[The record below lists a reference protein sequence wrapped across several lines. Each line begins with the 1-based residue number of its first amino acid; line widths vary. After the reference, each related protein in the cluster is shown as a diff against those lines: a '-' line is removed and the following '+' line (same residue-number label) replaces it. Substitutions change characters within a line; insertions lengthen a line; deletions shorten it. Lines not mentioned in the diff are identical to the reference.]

1 MLGGSSV
8 RRLLLSKKASSLAL
22 LAVVATTALGCSVG
36 NIVWRNAGTF
46 FSSPNP
52 VAQNR
57 HPVGPDARLA
67 VVWVGHATAL
77 IQIED
82 KVILTDPIFTSTV
95 GQVTRRRTDP
105 GIAPKDL
112 PPVDAVL
119 ISHMHQDHLSLGSLE
134 MIEDKVRAI
143 LLPRGGTAY
152 LSDGF
157 KFPAWE
163 VRTWQIWEKN
173 GLRITAVPVDH
184 QGFRYG
190 VDDAWMTEAFT
201 GWMIEYKGIKV
212 YYGGDTAYDQRVFVE
227 TGQRYPNIDLA
238 LLPIGP
244 IEPAEIMR
252 RTHLDPAQA
261 LQAFFDLGANR
272 MVPVHY
278 DTFFNTDEPGESVRQ
293 LNQEAKKWNL
303 GRRII
308 APIAVGERRVFVKA
322 GESATLTEP
331 ANIAPSASTTPTS
344 MPKKPA
350 VPDDDN
356 FE

>member
-1 MLGGSSV
+1 MKLLGP
-8 RRLLLSKKASSLAL
+8 LLA
-22 LAVVATTALGCSVG
+22 LAVVALAGALLGGCSVG
-36 NIVWRNAGTF
+36 KIVWRNSISF
-46 FSSPNP
+46 FSTPRE
-52 VAQNR
+52 VVQNR
-57 HPVGPDARLA
+57 HPVASDARLA

-77 IQIED
+77 VQIED

-95 GQVTRRRTDP
+95 GQVTRRRIEP
-105 GIAPKDL
+105 GIAPNDL
-112 PPVDAVL
+112 PPVDAVV

-143 LLPRGGTAY
+143 FLPRGGTAY
-152 LSDGF
+152 LSDSF

-163 VRTWQIWEKN
+163 VRTWQVWEKN

-190 VDDAWMTEAFT
+190 IDDAWMTDSFT
-201 GWMIEYKGIKV
+201 GWVIEYKGIKV
-212 YYGGDTAYDQRVFVE
+212 YYSGDTAYDQRMFVE

-278 DTFFNTDEPGESVRQ
+278 DTFFDTDAPGESVRR
-293 LNQEAKKWNL
+293 LNEEAKKWNI
-303 GRRII
+303 GKRII
-308 APIAVGERRVFVKA
+308 APVAVGERRVFVKA
-322 GESATLTEP
+322 GESTSLPDPPKA
-331 ANIAPSASTTPTS
+331 ASPPTTT
-344 MPKKPA
+344 KPA
-350 VPDDDN
+350 PTPKSTIPDDDS